1 MHQTP
6 LPYWKDYLWPAPAE
20 TDDPSLAVD
29 PAAVRDITEF
39 VSAGDGM
46 LTWDVP
52 AGEWAILR
60 TGMASTGVTNS
71 PAAPEATGLEIDK
84 MNREHVRTHFDAF
97 IGKILERIPG
107 DRPPVVQSG
116 GAG

>member
-1 MHQTP
+1 MRI
-6 LPYWKDYLWPAPAE
+6 
-20 TDDPSLAVD
+20 S
-29 PAAVRDITEF
+29 TEF

-84 MNREHVRTHFDAF
+84 MNREHVRTVSTLLSVRLSGF
-97 IGKILERIPG
+97 R
-107 DRPPVVQSG
+107 RPTAGRSSG